1 MEKIINME
9 KELTEM
15 TLEELWTLFPIF
27 LVPHDKKWE
36 DNYKEIESVLKE
48 ILQEYSI
55 KRISHIGST
64 SIKNIYAK
72 DIVDVLI
79 EIDSNEDIEKTAQQI
94 EKNDFYRMCT
104 ENQRISLNKG
114 YTKKGFAKKVYHIHL
129 RYIGDN
135 DELYFRDYMN
145 DHPDI
150 AKDYEALKLS
160 LWKKYEH
167 NRDAY
172 TNAKT
177 SFIKKWTT
185 VAKEEYGERY

>member
-1 MEKIINME
+1 
-9 KELTEM
+9 
-15 TLEELWTLFPIF
+15 
-27 LVPHDKKWE
+27 
-36 DNYKEIESVLKE
+36 
-48 ILQEYSI
+48 
-55 KRISHIGST
+55 
-64 SIKNIYAK
+64 
-72 DIVDVLI
+72 
-79 EIDSNEDIEKTAQQI
+79 
-94 EKNDFYRMCT
+94 
-104 ENQRISLNKG
+104 
-114 YTKKGFAKKVYHIHL
+114 KKGFAKKVYHIHL

-160 LWKKYEH
+160 LWKKYKH

-185 VAKEEYGERY
+185 VAKEEYRERY

>member
-1 MEKIINME
+1 
-9 KELTEM
+9 
-15 TLEELWTLFPIF
+15 
-27 LVPHDKKWE
+27 
-36 DNYKEIESVLKE
+36 
-48 ILQEYSI
+48 
-55 KRISHIGST
+55 
-64 SIKNIYAK
+64 
-72 DIVDVLI
+72 
-79 EIDSNEDIEKTAQQI
+79 
-94 EKNDFYRMCT
+94 
-104 ENQRISLNKG
+104 
-114 YTKKGFAKKVYHIHL
+114 
-129 RYIGDN
+129 
-135 DELYFRDYMN
+135 MN

>member
-48 ILQEYSI
+48 ILKEYSI

-94 EKNDFYRMCT
+94 EKNGFYIIEC
-104 ENQRISLNKG
+104 
-114 YTKKGFAKKVYHIHL
+114 V
-129 RYIGDN
+129 
-135 DELYFRDYMN
+135 
-145 DHPDI
+145 
-150 AKDYEALKLS
+150 LK
-160 LWKKYEH
+160 
-167 NRDAY
+167 
-172 TNAKT
+172 
-177 SFIKKWTT
+177 IK
-185 VAKEEYGERY
+185 ESH